1 MITQT
6 LGRSRHLRLN
16 QLHDDALQRI
26 ARQEGCSVSDLLRR
40 AAIQVFS
47 LPTEDTNS
55 GEVVDTVAPMP
66 EQHSTNGAA
75 SPSGET
81 PTTEVAS

>member
-16 QLHDDALQRI
+16 PMQDDALQRI

-40 AAIQVFS
+40 AAIQMFS
-47 LPTEDTNS
+47 LPTDDTNGGDETQDAS
-55 GEVVDTVAPMP
+55 QAAPAV
-66 EQHSTNGAA
+66 SV
-75 SPSGET
+75 ET
-81 PTTEVAS
+81 PTAVRS